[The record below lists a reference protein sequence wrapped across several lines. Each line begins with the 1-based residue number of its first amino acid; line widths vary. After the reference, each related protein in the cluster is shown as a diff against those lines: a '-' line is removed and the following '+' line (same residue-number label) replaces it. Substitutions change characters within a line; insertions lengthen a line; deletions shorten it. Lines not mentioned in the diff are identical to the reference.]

1 MLTPVHYGNRLRVW
15 LVTGSCLTFTFFF
28 LAIFN
33 GELGLLPKKPGDYSF
48 NVQDGPFERKHDLL
62 EDISNA
68 TLGVSYG
75 LLLRLPP
82 LRIDS
87 FQFQKMFVIGLPSRT
102 DRRDSMSLAA
112 AYTGLEIEYVDGVTD
127 VENKTLPPGGLEGGP
142 NAGSIRA
149 WRAHMNLMRQSVVT
163 TPNHSIHESNLSA
176 A

>member
-1 MLTPVHYGNRLRVW
+1 MV
-15 LVTGSCLTFTFFF
+15 F
-28 LAIFN
+28 
-33 GELGLLPKKPGDYSF
+33 LLP
-48 NVQDGPFERKHDLL
+48 
-62 EDISNA
+62 
-68 TLGVSYG
+68 
-75 LLLRLPP
+75 LPP
-82 LRIDS
+82 LSIDS

-127 VENKTLPPGGLEGGP
+127 VDNKTLPPGGLERGP
-142 NAGSIRA
+142 DAGSIRA